1 MEGRSG
7 GKEGGV
13 EWREWCGERRESEEE
28 GRKGGRMGGTERT
41 GNGSRNMEEENRIKA
56 EKKGKGKEKFI
67 KL

>member
-1 MEGRSG
+1 
-7 GKEGGV
+7 
-13 EWREWCGERRESEEE
+13 
-28 GRKGGRMGGTERT
+28 MGGTERT